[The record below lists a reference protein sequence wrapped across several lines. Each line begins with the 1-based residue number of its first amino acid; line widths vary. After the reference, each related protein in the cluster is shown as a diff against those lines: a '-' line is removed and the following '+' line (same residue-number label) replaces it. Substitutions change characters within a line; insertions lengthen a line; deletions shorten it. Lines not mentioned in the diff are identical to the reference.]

1 MHLASFWKREFLN
14 SEVAYSK
21 RTHYPSPC
29 GFVRLCF
36 TILGWDPPKCGDLSW
51 LRFILS
57 KQNITVATKEHIHIL
72 VKERKNKFKNL
83 GFITTLSPDSTPVSG
98 QLFGL
103 CLLFHLL
110 ERKHKKKK
118 KEKRKEREISSTNV
132 KRNQSPE
139 QKISKK
145 KADRAFSKT
154 NSILIYNF

>member
-14 SEVAYSK
+14 SEVAYSE

-118 KEKRKEREISSTNV
+118 KKKEKREKSLQPTLKEISH
-132 KRNQSPE
+132 Q
-139 QKISKK
+139 SKK
-145 KADRAFSKT
+145 YRKRRPIELLARPT
-154 NSILIYNF
+154 QY